1 MKGLNFDYRQ
11 TDRILWIRYRIRDWQ
26 CSWKKLYKLLA
37 EEKHIFCVKIVLWFF
52 FLGHLHFHFFPKMRF
67 CPSIWRIQPSSKCRD
82 STNKSSIESCQQR
95 RFVCIFLVYNTYSN
109 KRKLFFRNFPYSWN
123 WIAENLP
130 KPGNQSH
137 HWWCCLDLDSRIVDE
152 IIC

>member
-95 RFVCIFLVYNTYSN
+95 RFVSIFLLYNTFFN
-109 KRKLFFRNFPYSWN
+109 KKKNIYFLGASP
-123 WIAENLP
+123 IHEIGP
-130 KPGNQSH
+130 KKVCQSP
-137 HWWCCLDLDSRIVDE
+137 E
-152 IIC
+152 IKVTIGDAV